1 MFNPDN
7 FSREAEAA
15 RPTNAYKP
23 FGNGQ
28 RACIGRQFAMQEAAL
43 VLGMI
48 LQRFKLID
56 HKRYKLKI
64 KEVADDQA
72 GGLQDQGASAHR
84 SRADGEVVGADRGV
98 DARRTAPHRTPTR
111 A

>member
-1 MFNPDN
+1 
-7 FSREAEAA
+7 
-15 RPTNAYKP
+15 
-23 FGNGQ
+23 
-28 RACIGRQFAMQEAAL
+28 MQEAAL
-43 VLGMI
+43 VLGMV

-56 HKRYKLKI
+56 HTRYQLKI

-72 GGLQDQGASAHR
+72 RGLQDQGAPAHR

-98 DARRTAPHRTPTR
+98 DAAERRGAGHETR